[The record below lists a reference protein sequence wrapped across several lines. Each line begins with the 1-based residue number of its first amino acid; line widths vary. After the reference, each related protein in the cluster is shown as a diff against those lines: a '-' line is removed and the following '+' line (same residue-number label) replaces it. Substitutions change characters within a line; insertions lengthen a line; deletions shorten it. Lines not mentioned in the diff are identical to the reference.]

1 MPCPYRGLRV
11 PNFFYA
17 MSNTSIPSGQ
27 LRSFHHFAL
36 NVADLNASRQ
46 FYGDLL
52 GLHELQGDE
61 IPATLKSLVAE
72 GKVTNFR
79 LPNGAILDLFFEP
92 ELAPA
97 HPDPKQQFTRA
108 SHLAFDIAPEAF
120 EQAVA
125 TLQANDVVI
134 DHGPVSRPTG
144 KGIYFYDP
152 DGFLL
157 EIRCD
162 PLSHS

>member
-1 MPCPYRGLRV
+1 MAPTLRCGL
-11 PNFFYA
+11 
-17 MSNTSIPSGQ
+17 

-36 NVADLNASRQ
+36 NVSDLQASRR
-46 FYGDLL
+46 FYGDIL

-61 IPATLKSLVAE
+61 VPLTLQTAVAA
-72 GKVTNFR
+72 GRVTSFR
-79 LPNGAILDLFFEP
+79 LPSDAILDLFYEP
-92 ELAPA
+92 DLTAP
-97 HPDPKQQFTRA
+97 HPDPQQQFTRA

-120 EQAVA
+120 DQAVA
-125 TLQANDVVI
+125 VLLAQGVAI

-144 KGIYFYDP
+144 QGIYFYDP

-162 PLSHS
+162 RAAEA

>member
-1 MPCPYRGLRV
+1 
-11 PNFFYA
+11 
-17 MSNTSIPSGQ
+17 MSSSALAPGQ
-27 LRSFHHFAL
+27 LLSFHHFAL
-36 NVADLNASRQ
+36 NVSNLQTSRK
-46 FYGDLL
+46 FYGEVL

-79 LPNGAILDLFFEP
+79 LPSGAILDLFYEP
-92 ELAPA
+92 DLTPA

-125 TLQANDVVI
+125 VLKANDVVI

-144 KGIYFYDP
+144 RGIYFYDP

-162 PLSHS
+162 PQTS

>member
-1 MPCPYRGLRV
+1 MFLRPSFAMPSSTL
-11 PNFFYA
+11 A
-17 MSNTSIPSGQ
+17 LGQ

-36 NVADLNASRQ
+36 NVANIDASRQ
-46 FYGDLL
+46 FYGEVL

-61 IPATLKSLVAE
+61 IPATLKSLVAA

-79 LPNGAILDLFFEP
+79 LPSGAILDLFFEP
-92 ELAPA
+92 DLAPA
-97 HPDPKQQFTRA
+97 HPDPSQQFTRA

-120 EQAVA
+120 DHAVA
-125 TLQANDVVI
+125 VLQANDVVI

-144 KGIYFYDP
+144 RGIYFYDP

-162 PLSHS
+162 PQSNP